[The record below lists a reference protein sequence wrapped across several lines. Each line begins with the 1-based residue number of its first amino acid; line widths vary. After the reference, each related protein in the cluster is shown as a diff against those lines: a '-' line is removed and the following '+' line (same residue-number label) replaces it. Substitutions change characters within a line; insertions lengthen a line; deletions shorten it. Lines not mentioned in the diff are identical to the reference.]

1 MDYDDERWHTAVT
14 VSPMNEVDAD
24 QGIARMLAQGMPS
37 QGRKLMVSFL
47 VAS

>member
-1 MDYDDERWHTAVT
+1 MDYDAERWHTA

-24 QGIARMLAQGMPS
+24 QGIAHMLAQGMPS